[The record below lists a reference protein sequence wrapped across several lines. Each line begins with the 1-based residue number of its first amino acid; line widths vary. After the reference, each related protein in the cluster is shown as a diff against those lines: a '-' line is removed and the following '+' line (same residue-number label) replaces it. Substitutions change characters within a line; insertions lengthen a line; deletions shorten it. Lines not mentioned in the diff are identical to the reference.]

1 MIEKNQGIGNLFIW
15 YKLEF
20 ILINIVEFLD
30 NFMKIID
37 FRFCKGFS
45 DWVNLVKEGVLND
58 FKKNVDIVLVRLFKC
73 VEFYNSKFDLI
84 DFYLGFL
91 LFFLFWIEVF
101 YFCYNGFVIIQVFK
115 FCKELE
121 FDFNNYMVFLKVFD
135 GIIQV
140 FVDNNLIL
148 CVDLFLLKVMI
159 IFIYCNK
166 IW

>member
-1 MIEKNQGIGNLFIW
+1 M
-15 YKLEF
+15 
-20 ILINIVEFLD
+20 INIVEFLD

-101 YFCYNGFVIIQVFK
+101 YFCYNGFVII
-115 FCKELE
+115 
-121 FDFNNYMVFLKVFD
+121 
-135 GIIQV
+135 
-140 FVDNNLIL
+140 
-148 CVDLFLLKVMI
+148 
-159 IFIYCNK
+159 
-166 IW
+166 

>member
-1 MIEKNQGIGNLFIW
+1 
-15 YKLEF
+15 
-20 ILINIVEFLD
+20 
-30 NFMKIID
+30 MKIID

-101 YFCYNGFVIIQVFK
+101 YFRYNGFVII
-115 FCKELE
+115 
-121 FDFNNYMVFLKVFD
+121 
-135 GIIQV
+135 
-140 FVDNNLIL
+140 
-148 CVDLFLLKVMI
+148 
-159 IFIYCNK
+159 
-166 IW
+166 